1 MLEPNAGQLVFILPN
16 VGKTLIH
23 LSLLVLNVLVR
34 LRFLQRENGL
44 KNVDSA
50 YGIFQGEVI
59 LCGIRCL
66 GRPTMVQTLM
76 QPLLIE
82 TRKHLYRG
90 VNQLPAVIK
99 LVVLHQQVEGV
110 LD

>member
-1 MLEPNAGQLVFILPN
+1 MLEANAGQLVFILPD

-23 LSLLVLNVLVR
+23 LSLLVIDVLVR

-44 KNVDSA
+44 QDVDSA
-50 YGIFQGEVI
+50 YGILQRQVI
-59 LCGIRCL
+59 LSGIRRL
-66 GRPTMVQTLM
+66 GGPTMVQTLM

-90 VNQLPAVIK
+90 VDQLPAVIK